1 MPRSDV
7 FRERSDQGNR
17 PVKTLVAAPPQIVLC
32 LGLVSV
38 SKSQL
43 SEVVID
49 FSQPTRMRGFVSV
62 FNAPG
67 QLILRCLLLMEN
79 AWKFGMDDAG
89 NPIHY
94 EDLPSRKLLGS
105 IEDGDRVTH
114 VTDPVQQRDGRCVLS
129 PQQPDGA

>member
-7 FRERSDQGNR
+7 FRKRRDQGNR

-32 LGLVSV
+32 LGLVPV

-62 FNAPG
+62 FHAPN
-67 QLILRCLLLMEN
+67 QFILRCLPLVEK
-79 AWKFGMDDAG
+79 AWKFGIDDAG
-89 NPIHY
+89 YPVHY
-94 EDLPSRKLLGS
+94 EDLPAGKPLGL
-105 IEDGDRVTH
+105 IEDGDRVFY
-114 VTDPVQQRDGRCVLS
+114 VTDSVK
-129 PQQPDGA
+129 

>member
-32 LGLVSV
+32 LVLVSV

-62 FNAPG
+62 FHAPG
-67 QLILRCLLLMEN
+67 QLILRRLLLTHN
-79 AWKFGMDDAG
+79 ARKFGMNDPE

-94 EDLPSRKLLGS
+94 EACPPESCL
-105 IEDGDRVTH
+105 
-114 VTDPVQQRDGRCVLS
+114 
-129 PQQPDGA
+129 A